1 MPAQTIE
8 QGSATAM
15 WARAAVLGCKASRPK
30 HCVSPNYKIVTIRS
44 RACEIGLHAIDK
56 YRLCPYNGCINSS
69 PRWGKGKD
77 DPDMKH
83 ASKLLIL
90 ILALLLALCAA
101 AVAEEVSAEVPV
113 DNEHF
118 PATDFRMYVSANI
131 DTDQNGAL
139 SDAERMAVTTISL
152 FTEADMNAGMGAPS
166 CSSLKGLEYFPNLTA
181 LYCVCCDLDSLDV
194 SANPELTTLECAM
207 NVDLKSLDL
216 THNPKLKSVLAY
228 CCNFKTLNVS
238 KCKKLE
244 ALDVSMNRLTKLSV
258 AKNTKLKVLKCADN
272 PKLTKLDVSKNT
284 KLTTLDCGGCGL
296 KTLSVKKNTK
306 LVYLAC
312 NRNSKLAKL
321 DVSKNTKLKTLY
333 ANATAIKTLDIKKNA
348 KLQNYV
354 AKKKAT
360 GTSTYIFWG
369 VSKQAV
375 GVRISRSTK
384 LTAGSKVL
392 YRP

>member
-1 MPAQTIE
+1 
-8 QGSATAM
+8 
-15 WARAAVLGCKASRPK
+15 
-30 HCVSPNYKIVTIRS
+30 
-44 RACEIGLHAIDK
+44 
-56 YRLCPYNGCINSS
+56 
-69 PRWGKGKD
+69 
-77 DPDMKH
+77 MKH
-83 ASKLLIL
+83 AGKLLTL

-139 SDAERMAVTTISL
+139 SEAERMAVTTISL
-152 FTEADMNAGMGAPS
+152 FTEADMNAGAGAPS

-272 PKLTKLDVSKNT
+272 PKLTKLDV
-284 KLTTLDCGGCGL
+284 GGCGL

-306 LVYLAC
+306 LAYLAC